1 MTKPLATYLHD
12 HLSGASYAADLLDG
26 LRERYAGQPL
36 GEFSTRLQK
45 DIRADKEIL
54 HKIAQQFGS
63 ASSEL
68 KEGTAWLSE
77 KLSRMKLSHGDP
89 MGLGTFEALEFLA
102 LGIHGKLSLWRAL
115 SEISPQVPDL
125 AQFNLATLIERAQQQ
140 EEAVEEFR
148 LAAAK
153 HALVA
158 QLA

>member
-63 ASSEL
+63 PPAS
-68 KEGTAWLSE
+68 
-77 KLSRMKLSHGDP
+77 
-89 MGLGTFEALEFLA
+89 
-102 LGIHGKLSLWRAL
+102 
-115 SEISPQVPDL
+115 
-125 AQFNLATLIERAQQQ
+125 
-140 EEAVEEFR
+140 
-148 LAAAK
+148 
-153 HALVA
+153 
-158 QLA
+158 